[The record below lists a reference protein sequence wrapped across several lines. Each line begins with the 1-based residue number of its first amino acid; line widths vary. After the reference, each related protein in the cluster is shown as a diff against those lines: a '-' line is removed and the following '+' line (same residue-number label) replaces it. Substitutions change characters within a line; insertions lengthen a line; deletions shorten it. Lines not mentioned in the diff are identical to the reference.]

1 MTSERPVAATT
12 AKRGNRYGGASPRF
26 CYSVHV
32 RMNAALVWRAPRRVF
47 SRRAWASPTA
57 EALVARLSVIGEIF
71 DVVLTGG

>member
-1 MTSERPVAATT
+1 MTSGRPVAATT
-12 AKRGNRYGGASPRF
+12 AKRGNHTRGRKPPF
-26 CYSVHV
+26 FYSVHV